1 MERSQRYIGPAV
13 VRNRL
18 LCSPG
23 WEQRSIVH
31 TRARRV
37 TLLVIVTAVL
47 GLLDLAFTLTYASSI
62 GMIELNPL
70 ARMLIGYGGASE
82 LIRFKLFTI
91 ALSGGT
97 LYLIRHRKGA
107 ELCAWLSLAV
117 LVGLSFHWVRYTHVA
132 EAIGPAQLAEVM
144 AMDQR
149 VMMVD

>member
-1 MERSQRYIGPAV
+1 MERSQSYIGLAV
-13 VRNRL
+13 ARNRL
-18 LCSPG
+18 FRSPELG
-23 WEQRSIVH
+23 RRSIVH

-70 ARMLIGYGGASE
+70 ARMLIGLGGAGE

-117 LVGLSFHWVRYTHVA
+117 LVGLSFHWVRYTHLA
-132 EAIGPAQLAEVM
+132 ETIGPIQLAEVM
-144 AMDQR
+144 ALDHR
-149 VMMVD
+149 VMIVD